1 LDEQGKGVTNL
12 NNLPLRGLKVIDCA
26 TLMAAPWAATYLG
39 DYGAEVVKI
48 EHPKTGD
55 TGRNF
60 GAVKNGVGIFW
71 KTLARNKKCITL
83 NLGVEEGKRL
93 FLQLIKEAD
102 VLIENFRPGTLEKW
116 GLDWAVLSEVN
127 PRLILLRCSGFGQA
141 GPYSKRGGFGTVAEG
156 MSGFAGMNGWPD
168 GPPTLPPN
176 ALADGVAGIQ
186 AALAIMIA
194 IHERDV
200 LKSGLGQVL
209 DICLYEPLMRLM
221 EASIVEHSVLGTIP
235 PRMGNRLSA
244 AAPRNTYITKD
255 GEWVALSA
263 SAQPIAE
270 KVFKAIGQPEL
281 IIDPRFCDNPSRVQ
295 NVEALDEIVGAWIKA
310 HSNQEVMSIF
320 MEAGAVVGPIYTIDQ
335 IQEDEHFIF
344 RKSLVEVEDKDFGHV
359 TMPNVVTK
367 FSRTPGEIRHTGASK
382 GEHNEEIYQQLG
394 LSVEEIKDL
403 QTKGV
408 I

>member
-1 LDEQGKGVTNL
+1 M

-55 TGRNF
+55 TGRSF
-60 GAVKNGVGIFW
+60 GAVKDNIGIFW

-83 NLGVEEGKRL
+83 NLGVEEGKKL

-102 VLIENFRPGTLEKW
+102 VLIENFRPRTLEKW
-116 GLDWAVLSEVN
+116 GLDWKVLSEVN
-127 PRLILLRCSGFGQA
+127 PGLILLRCSGFGQE

-194 IHERDV
+194 IYERDV

-235 PRMGNRLSA
+235 QRMGNRLSS

-270 KVFKAIGQPEL
+270 KLFKAIGQPEL
-281 IIDPRFCDNPSRVQ
+281 IQDPRFCNNPSRVQ
-295 NVEALDEIVGAWIKA
+295 NVEALDEIVGGWIKE
-310 HSNQEVMSIF
+310 HPIQDVMSIL

-335 IQEDEHFIF
+335 LHEDEHFKF

-359 TMPNVVTK
+359 TMPNVTTK

-382 GEHNEEIYQQLG
+382 GEHNEEIYQKLG
-394 LSVEEIKDL
+394 LSVDQINELK
-403 QTKGV
+403 TNGV